1 VVPIFLIWL
10 YITWIIVLLGLE
22 IAFTHQNFAALVRS
36 KAAGER
42 DECDRVPTG
51 LQLFILIAKR
61 FHEGLDPPTA
71 DELSSR
77 FFVATGSV
85 DSHLE
90 RLEAAGLVRRVSI
103 GSGDAGVVPA
113 RSLAD
118 VSVAQVIAAFIP
130 MGDGEIRQRPIELT
144 VEEIVSNFR
153 EAGFETVGET
163 TILDLIDRI
172 GPTPDPTEST
182 G

>member
-1 VVPIFLIWL
+1 MRP
-10 YITWIIVLLGLE
+10 
-22 IAFTHQNFAALVRS
+22 
-36 KAAGER
+36 
-42 DECDRVPTG
+42 G

-61 FHEGLDPPTA
+61 FHEGKDPPTA

-113 RSLAD
+113 RPLTE
-118 VSVAQVIAAFIP
+118 VRVAQVIAAFIP

-144 VEEIVSNFR
+144 VEEVVSNFR
-153 EAGFETVGET
+153 DAGFETVGET
-163 TILDLIDRI
+163 TILELIGRV
-172 GPTPDPTEST
+172 GPTPDPTDST